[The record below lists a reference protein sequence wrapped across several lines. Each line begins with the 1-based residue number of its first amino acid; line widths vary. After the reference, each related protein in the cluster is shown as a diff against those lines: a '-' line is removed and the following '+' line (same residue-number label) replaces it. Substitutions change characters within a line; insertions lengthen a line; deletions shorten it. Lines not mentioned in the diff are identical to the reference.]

1 MSSLIYLAFIIFLV
15 LTSLVY
21 FRVARSYRI
30 VDLPNHRT
38 MHEGATIRGGGIV
51 VLFGMIVYSLVFYNP
66 GYYFLAGLALL
77 GITGFLDD
85 LIDLSGRIRF
95 TIQAVSIVLILLQL
109 GLIDIPVLWLIV
121 LVVIATGVL
130 NAFNFMDGINGMTAG
145 YSLVFVS
152 TLIYINYFVRS
163 FIEIDFLYG
172 YFLAIG
178 VFCFFNFRKKAVC
191 FAGDVGSL
199 SIAFINVFLLMKLM
213 DATQSFVFIFLLAIY
228 GIDTVFTIIQRLLRK
243 ENIFEAHRMH
253 LFQVIVSNTGISHL
267 TMTGVYMLFQAMV
280 NLVILLILSYPLSIQ
295 GSILLGLLSLLS
307 ISYIWIKHKILAKSP

>member
-152 TLIYINYFVRS
+152 TLIYINYFVHS

-280 NLVILLILSYPLSIQ
+280 NLVILLILSYPLSVQ

>member
-280 NLVILLILSYPLSIQ
+280 NLVVLLILSYPLSVQ

>member
-51 VLFGMIVYSLVFYNP
+51 VLFGMIVYTLVFYNP

-280 NLVILLILSYPLSIQ
+280 NLVVLLILSYPLSVQ

>member
-280 NLVILLILSYPLSIQ
+280 NLVILLILSYPLSVQ

>member
-51 VLFGMIVYSLVFYNP
+51 VLFGMIVYTLVFYNP

-280 NLVILLILSYPLSIQ
+280 NLVILLILSYPLSVQ

>member
-51 VLFGMIVYSLVFYNP
+51 VLFGMIVYTLVFYNP